1 MSAISANAAGAVG
14 GSTGTNRFNELS
26 SEDFLQIIFTE
37 LQQQDP
43 FEPNDSSALLEQ
55 LNSIRAIESDIDL
68 TKKLEDIVPST
79 HGTTVPNVFRSEYTL
94 LDITDEDYLSLMD
107 EGGETREDLKMPERP
122 EELVKSIREG
132 FDAGD
137 SLILAVVKAM
147 GEEHVMACKKDT
159 S

>member
-26 SEDFLQIIFTE
+26 SEDFMKIIFTE

-68 TKKLEDIVPST
+68 TKNLESIVFQNQLAT
-79 HGTTVPNVFRSEYTL
+79 AGNMIGKTIEGLTATNDRVVGNVFA
-94 LDITDEDYLSLMD
+94 
-107 EGGETREDLKMPERP
+107 
-122 EELVKSIREG
+122 VIREG
-132 FDAGD
+132 DKVTLQLDTGWEVPAD
-137 SLILAVVKAM
+137 NVQVIVDPNSLPQ
-147 GEEHVMACKKDT
+147 G
-159 S
+159 

>member
-26 SEDFLQIIFTE
+26 SEDFMKIIFTE

-68 TKKLEDIVPST
+68 TKNLESIVFQNQLA
-79 HGTTVPNVFRSEYTL
+79 TTGNMIGKTIEGLTATNDRVVGNVFA
-94 LDITDEDYLSLMD
+94 
-107 EGGETREDLKMPERP
+107 
-122 EELVKSIREG
+122 VIREG
-132 FDAGD
+132 DKVTLQLDTGWEVPAD
-137 SLILAVVKAM
+137 NVQVIVDPNSLPQ
-147 GEEHVMACKKDT
+147 G
-159 S
+159 

>member
-26 SEDFLQIIFTE
+26 SEDFMKIIFTE

-68 TKKLEDIVPST
+68 TKNLESIVFQNQLAT
-79 HGTTVPNVFRSEYTL
+79 AGNLIGKTIEGLTATNDRVVGNVFA
-94 LDITDEDYLSLMD
+94 
-107 EGGETREDLKMPERP
+107 
-122 EELVKSIREG
+122 VVREG
-132 FDAGD
+132 NDVTLQLDTGWEVPAD
-137 SLILAVVKAM
+137 NVQVIVDPASLPE
-147 GEEHVMACKKDT
+147 G
-159 S
+159 